1 MWLADVGDRERPAN
15 SMQRILAPLLVL
27 GPAKVRQ
34 HIVKAPAG
42 IAELPP
48 VIVIRRLAA

>member
-27 GPAKVRQ
+27 GAAEVRQ
-34 HIVKAPAG
+34 HIVKTPTG
-42 IAELPP
+42 IA
-48 VIVIRRLAA
+48 